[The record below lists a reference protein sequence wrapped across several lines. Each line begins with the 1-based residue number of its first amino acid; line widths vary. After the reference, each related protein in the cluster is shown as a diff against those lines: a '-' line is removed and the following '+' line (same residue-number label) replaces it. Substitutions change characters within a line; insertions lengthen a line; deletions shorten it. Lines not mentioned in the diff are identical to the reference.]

1 MPDTSEFRD
10 RSGWVVPVVAAL
22 IAVALLAG
30 CRKEEAK
37 GPPPKPPVPV
47 KVATAGRQTVPVE
60 LRAVGNVEA
69 VATVE
74 VKAQV
79 GGTLARVHFR
89 EGEEV
94 RRGDLLFTI
103 DPRPFEATLL
113 QSEAILARDQAQ
125 LEHARQ
131 TQRRY
136 ADLLAGRFI
145 SQQEYD
151 LVQTDAAA
159 LEATVRA
166 DRAAV
171 ESARLRL
178 SWCTIRSPLDGRTGS
193 LLAHAGDL
201 IKADADQPMV
211 VIHQLRPIDVTF
223 AVPEQQLS
231 RIQQQLAAGGVVV
244 QALLPGE
251 EARAE
256 EGKLSFVDN
265 AVNTATGTV
274 RLKGSFANAAGRL
287 WPGQFVTAALVLETL
302 QDVVTVPSAAVQTG
316 QQGTFVFVVK
326 ADQSVEQRPI
336 TAGVAWQGMTVVDGV
351 QAGETVVVDG
361 QMRLY
366 PGAKADIK
374 NSDTGAGSRPA
385 PAPAAAAG
393 EKE

>member
-1 MPDTSEFRD
+1 MTMRMCI
-10 RSGWVVPVVAAL
+10 PVHSR
-22 IAVALLAG
+22 ALLAAFLFGALLGG

-37 GPPPKPPVPV
+37 GPPARPPVPV
-47 KVATAGRQTVPVE
+47 KVAAAGRQTVPVE
-60 LRAVGNVEA
+60 LRTVGNVEA

-74 VKAQV
+74 IKAQV

-89 EGEEV
+89 EGDEV
-94 RRGDLLFTI
+94 RRGELLFTI
-103 DPRPFEATLL
+103 DPRPFEAALH
-113 QSEAILARDQAQ
+113 QAEAILARDQAQ
-125 LEHARQ
+125 LENARQ
-131 TQRRY
+131 KERRY
-136 ADLLAGRFI
+136 GELLTGRFI
-145 SQQEYD
+145 SQQEYE

-159 LEATVRA
+159 FEATVRA
-166 DRAAV
+166 DRAAL

-211 VIHQLRPIDVTF
+211 VIHQLRPIDVAF

-231 RIQQQLAAGGVVV
+231 RIRQQLAAGGVVV

-256 EGKLSFVDN
+256 EGRLTFVDN
-265 AVNTATGTV
+265 AVDTATGTI

-287 WPGQFVTAALVLETL
+287 WPGQFVTALLVLGTL

-326 ADQSVEQRPI
+326 DDQSVEQRPV
-336 TAGVAWQGMTVVDGV
+336 TAGIAWQGRTVVEGV
-351 QAGETVVVDG
+351 QADETVVVDG
-361 QMRLY
+361 QMRLT
-366 PGAKADIK
+366 PGARVEVK
-374 NSDTGAGSRPA
+374 SDNAGTGSQ
-385 PAPAAAAG
+385 PAPAATG
-393 EKE
+393 KHE